1 MKSIRTPLYNQI
13 MEYLLRLISIQQLE
27 GNYDFPSE
35 MSIALQFGVSRTTS
49 RRAVTELT
57 EQGFLTRRQG
67 SGTKINKDMGEE
79 LLSELKKYAN
89 ENTPKR
95 VEKFRKTVAVILP
108 DLKSRYM
115 NNILDGIQDLVMQN
129 GWDILVAIS
138 NYDQDLE
145 ESLVKR
151 LLANCNGL
159 IIFPVNKTTY
169 NREIVKLSTICY
181 TA

>member
-49 RRAVTELT
+49 RRAVTVLT

-108 DLKSRYM
+108 DLKSR
-115 NNILDGIQDLVMQN
+115 
-129 GWDILVAIS
+129 
-138 NYDQDLE
+138 
-145 ESLVKR
+145 
-151 LLANCNGL
+151 
-159 IIFPVNKTTY
+159 
-169 NREIVKLSTICY
+169 
-181 TA
+181 

>member
-1 MKSIRTPLYNQI
+1 MRSASPIFLSLIHIFHRPCSVHERFQRIAVADKVDIVLESDENADHGQVVENKRQDNGGKDKEQQRLSPCLLY
-13 MEYLLRLISIQQLE
+13 
-27 GNYDFPSE
+27 
-35 MSIALQFGVSRTTS
+35 TS
-49 RRAVTELT
+49 
-57 EQGFLTRRQG
+57 FLTRRQG

-115 NNILDGIQDLVMQN
+115 NNILDGIQNLVMQS

-138 NYDQDLE
+138 N
-145 ESLVKR
+145 
-151 LLANCNGL
+151 
-159 IIFPVNKTTY
+159 
-169 NREIVKLSTICY
+169 
-181 TA
+181 